1 MICKLGCLEKGF
13 YCSISVVPSVIS
25 HYKDVLERFVFL
37 LQLFEQ
43 SDCRLS
49 INRGALLYHD
59 ISGIMCIDH
68 SVDIDPL
75 PATVGLNLFVL
86 TLLYPTV
93 CTMCIM
99 LWMSTISV
107 INGGFSAP
115 FVRFCSASFASIIR
129 KNFSC
134 SALSALQERNTVSP

>member
-1 MICKLGCLEKGF
+1 M
-13 YCSISVVPSVIS
+13 PSVIS

-43 SDCRLS
+43 SNCRLS

-75 PATVGLNLFVL
+75 PTTVGLNLFVL

-93 CTMCIM
+93 CTMCII
-99 LWMSTISV
+99 LNSAVAGLKIAHLLEITL
-107 INGGFSAP
+107 GF
-115 FVRFCSASFASIIR
+115 
-129 KNFSC
+129 
-134 SALSALQERNTVSP
+134 